1 MYQAYFTINKKQ
13 EARPTRDPDKNK
25 SQNQKNNQIIIH
37 SIQCFE
43 PSGADV
49 YFTQIMLS
57 LQFIEIAAKAVQLY
71 HEYPNKK

>member
-57 LQFIEIAAKAVQLY
+57 M
-71 HEYPNKK
+71 